1 MGKGPLETFLKS
13 RHCEWPTGT
22 RKDFQHHQ
30 TSGVSCV
37 RHLGSQAESLPTELP
52 GKLSLVIREIQ
63 TKTTM
68 RYHLTSVRIAFT
80 KKKKKKNSWLGIG
93 GK

>member
-22 RKDFQHHQ
+22 RKDSQHHQ

-37 RHLGSQAESLPTELP
+37 SHLGSPALVFWGLRQILYQ
-52 GKLSLVIREIQ
+52 LSYQ
-63 TKTTM
+63 G
-68 RYHLTSVRIAFT
+68 S
-80 KKKKKKNSWLGIG
+80 SC
-93 GK
+93 